1 MDRLVNLYGYIV
13 GTEGAQTAA
22 AWMPIA
28 KALVVLPEAKG
39 NGCGGQSVRK
49 FMLATNPGLRV
60 RNLVAWNEAKRGLT
74 D

>member
-1 MDRLVNLYGYIV
+1 VDRLANLYGYIV
-13 GTEGAQTAA
+13 GTEGVQAAA
-22 AWMPIA
+22 AWIPIA
-28 KALVVLPEAKG
+28 KPLLVLPEAKG

-49 FMLATNPGLRV
+49 FMLATNPGLQV